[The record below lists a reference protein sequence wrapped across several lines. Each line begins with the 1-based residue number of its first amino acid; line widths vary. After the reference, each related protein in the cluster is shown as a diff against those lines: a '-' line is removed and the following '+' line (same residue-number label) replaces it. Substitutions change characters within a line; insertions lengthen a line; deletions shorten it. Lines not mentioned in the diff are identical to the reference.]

1 MTIPGKLTLDQLGYC
16 LPVDAPLYQRL
27 PDYYKNVSML
37 LFDYVT
43 DAEAAAALLP
53 EQLVLSDPPEA
64 TLVFAEYPWS
74 TLGPYNEVAQALKCT
89 YKGQPMYYAVRL
101 HVTADS
107 AMAAGREIAG
117 FPKKMADI
125 SFTRGDLY
133 LSTIERPRGLRLGS
147 ANFKPVAP
155 AKVPLPWTLPFVC
168 LRLIPTPEESPKPS
182 LLQLVG
188 TKWVFTSG
196 EIWSG
201 QGSFQYTGASEL
213 DPYHKLPL
221 LKMVTAML
229 FMGDMQVAA
238 PGQILENLQS

>member
-1 MTIPGKLTLDQLGYC
+1 MPGKLTKEQMGYT

-37 LFDYVT
+37 MFNYVT
-43 DAEAAAALLP
+43 DADAALALLP
-53 EQLVLSDPPEA
+53 RQLELDDPPTV
-64 TLVFAEYPWS
+64 TLIFAEYPWS

-89 YKGQPMYYAVRL
+89 YRGHPVYYAVRL

-117 FPKKMADI
+117 FPKKMAQID
-125 SFTRGDLY
+125 FAKGDLY
-133 LSTIERPRGLRLGS
+133 LSTIERPRGLRLAS
-147 ANFKPVAP
+147 ASVKPMYP
-155 AKVPLPWTLPFVC
+155 ATQLPLPWTLPFVC
-168 LRLIPTPEESPKPS
+168 VRLIPNPADNSPPS

-188 TKWVFTSG
+188 TKWVFQSG

-201 QGSFQYTGASEL
+201 TGSFQFTGASEL
-213 DPYHKLPL
+213 DPYHKLP
-221 LKMVTAML
+221 MRTQTASLL

-238 PGQILENLQS
+238 PGQVFENL